1 MKKAAVLCVC
11 PLITDGLFACSTVY
25 AQSSGEKPKNFITFK
40 PLRWSVV
47 PPLILSVKSV
57 LCGKHF

>member
-1 MKKAAVLCVC
+1 MMKKAAVLCVC

-40 PLRWSVV
+40 PLR
-47 PPLILSVKSV
+47 
-57 LCGKHF
+57 